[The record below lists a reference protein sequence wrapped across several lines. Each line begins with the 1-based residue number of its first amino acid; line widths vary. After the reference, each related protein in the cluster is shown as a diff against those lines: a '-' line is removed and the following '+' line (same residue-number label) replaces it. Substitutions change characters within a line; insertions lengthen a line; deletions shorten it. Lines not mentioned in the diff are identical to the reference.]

1 MAFWKK
7 SDDPWDIN
15 PEKRKKK
22 NEAVWRE
29 EVPAEPSQQESLGD
43 VWRSLFKKK
52 EEEDTAIPDAAE
64 KCPWCG
70 KDMEWG
76 MIGGVGRESSVLWRN
91 WQPKGLLDLAG
102 TENGKMF
109 DLLDEGGGMR
119 WSKTVWLCEDCGKMV
134 LDRPRQRVGPNYV
147 WEGGKVKLPET
158 ELPSQWNEKEEETT

>member
-7 SDDPWDIN
+7 SDDPWDID

-29 EVPAEPSQQESLGD
+29 EVPAEHSQQESLGD
-43 VWRSLFKKK
+43 VWKSLFPQKQER
-52 EEEDTAIPDAAE
+52 EESLPDTAE

-76 MIGGVGRESSVLWRN
+76 VIGGGGRDSSVIWRN

-102 TENGKMF
+102 TGNGKMF
-109 DLLDEGGGMR
+109 DLLDEGSGMR
-119 WSKTVWLCEDCGKMV
+119 WFKTVWLCEDCGKLV
-134 LDRPRQRVGPNYV
+134 LDRPQQRTGPNYV
-147 WEGGKVKLPET
+147 WEGGKVKLPE
-158 ELPSQWNEKEEETT
+158 EDNDGILEEK